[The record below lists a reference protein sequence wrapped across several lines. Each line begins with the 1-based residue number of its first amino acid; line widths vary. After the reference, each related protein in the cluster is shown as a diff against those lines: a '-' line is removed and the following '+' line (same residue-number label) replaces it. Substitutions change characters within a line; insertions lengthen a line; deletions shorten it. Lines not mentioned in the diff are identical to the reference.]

1 MCVCVSVCCTHV
13 YACCTLQNAQRP
25 PASKKRTA
33 LREADL
39 LQQVECQG
47 WVPVDSGEHHHLTQS
62 SGISSYPNTCMLI
75 QDCVTRWGSTLD
87 MLERLMEQQAP
98 IAAVLMDGRLRHLMP
113 EGEEWSIIEVPVD
126 ILKPFQQAT
135 EAMGAVKYP
144 TLSTVKPLL
153 YKLVKRTLTGKESG
167 SEVAKK
173 VKLEINRNLQERY
186 STPSIA
192 RILNIATFLDLRYKE
207 LPFLDEPTRRN
218 IPDQVRGEVLI
229 MEEMEEE
236 EPPEIEEEIQ
246 GEPPV
251 KKKKGPVENV
261 IGELFELHTQQHL
274 PSHSQKVENELDM

>member
-1 MCVCVSVCCTHV
+1 
-13 YACCTLQNAQRP
+13 
-25 PASKKRTA
+25 
-33 LREADL
+33 
-39 LQQVECQG
+39 
-47 WVPVDSGEHHHLTQS
+47 
-62 SGISSYPNTCMLI
+62 MLI
-75 QDCVTRWGSTLD
+75 QDCVTCWGSPLD
-87 MLERLMEQQAP
+87 ILERLMEQQAP
-98 IAAVLMDGRLRHLMP
+98 IAAVLMDGRVRHLMP
-113 EGEEWSIIEVPVD
+113 EGEEWSIIEVPVN

-173 VKLEINRNLQERY
+173 VKLEIKRNLQERY

-192 RILNIATFLDLRYKE
+192 RILNIATFLDPRYKE

-274 PSHSQKVENELDM
+274 PSHSQKVENELDMYKAEPPPNLYSDPLAWWSGRKALYSLICKLVQRMLSLVATSVSSKCLFSTT

>member
-1 MCVCVSVCCTHV
+1 
-13 YACCTLQNAQRP
+13 
-25 PASKKRTA
+25 
-33 LREADL
+33 
-39 LQQVECQG
+39 
-47 WVPVDSGEHHHLTQS
+47 
-62 SGISSYPNTCMLI
+62 MLI

-98 IAAVLMDGRLRHLMP
+98 IAAVLMDGRVRHLMP
-113 EGEEWSIIEVPVD
+113 EDVEWSIIEVPVD
-126 ILKPFQQAT
+126 ILKPFQEAT

-144 TLSTVKPLL
+144 TLSTLKPLL
-153 YKLVKRTLTGKESG
+153 YMLVKRTLTGKESG

-192 RILNIATFLDLRYKE
+192 RILNIATFLDPRYKE

-246 GEPPV
+246 GEPLA

-261 IGELFELHTQQHL
+261 IGELFELHTQ
-274 PSHSQKVENELDM
+274 